1 MACQPC
7 WTYQSEIQRKKR
19 RKNDRNGSLIHS
31 SKSTCNQTVNKLDY
45 IWLNKLSKRQ
55 FHIKFYSGKTESGV
69 RVSDAE

>member
-7 WTYQSEIQRKKR
+7 WTYQSEIERKKE
-19 RKNDRNGSLIHS
+19 KNDRNGSLIHS
-31 SKSTCNQTVNKLDY
+31 SKSACNQTVNKLDY

-69 RVSDAE
+69 CVSDAE